1 MQAND
6 NIPYTETQVTC
17 NCGNTFLTR
26 SSLGGTLKIEVCAK
40 CHPFYTGIQ
49 KTVDPMK
56 NIERFNRRYAKK

>member
-6 NIPYTETQVTC
+6 SISHTETTVSC
-17 NCGNTFLTR
+17 NCGNTFITR
-26 SSLGGTLKIEVCAK
+26 SSLGGALKIEVCAQ

-56 NIERFNRRYAKK
+56 NIERFKRRYAKK